1 MNYAYFQKNNI
12 LNSKNSKQAKYSNFY
27 NNSPSNLNYNQKYY
41 ENNNNNYF
49 TPYIDNLDIE
59 EEKNDDFDFENDYK
73 KEQKDIEKQ
82 FNISNKVIQDFKKIM
97 EQTKIIKDKILLK
110 SKDIENNIFNKSYF
124 APKIND
130 FSNTKNKYDYTPDI
144 NYSNNESEF
153 DI

>member
-12 LNSKNSKQAKYSNFY
+12 LNSKNSKQVKYSNFY

-59 EEKNDDFDFENDYK
+59 EEKNDDFDFDNDYK

-82 FNISNKVIQDFKKIM
+82 FNISNSRF
-97 EQTKIIKDKILLK
+97 
-110 SKDIENNIFNKSYF
+110 
-124 APKIND
+124 
-130 FSNTKNKYDYTPDI
+130 
-144 NYSNNESEF
+144 
-153 DI
+153 